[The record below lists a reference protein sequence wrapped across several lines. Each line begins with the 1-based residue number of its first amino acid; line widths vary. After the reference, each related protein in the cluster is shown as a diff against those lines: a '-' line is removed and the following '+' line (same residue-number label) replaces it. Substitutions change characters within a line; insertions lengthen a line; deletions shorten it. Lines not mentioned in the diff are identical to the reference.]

1 MQCKHRP
8 VDSRL
13 IISTEFGKFYAFD
26 QIQKCKKCGKRIE
39 MSYKWLYKI
48 VIILALLVH
57 FLCLLL
63 LDVARI
69 NKDWSKVAIYAAILI
84 LIFVWTT
91 CFSCGIMPWHEKK

>member
-1 MQCKHRP
+1 
-8 VDSRL
+8 
-13 IISTEFGKFYAFD
+13 
-26 QIQKCKKCGKRIE
+26 

-91 CFSCGIMPWHEKK
+91 CFSCGIMPWHEKNKEINHTLEHRGQFSVLT